1 MDDETIA
8 PGMDAIHTAMA
19 ALHGP
24 QEPKHWLLDSAF
36 GLLGSRLE
44 SASAYDAG
52 DHWHFVTLGLSD
64 IWEYSTE
71 DDPGVSG
78 LGYEFTMRVRRPV
91 RSRWSLGR
99 DQVGEP
105 PQWALRLL
113 QRLGDATLDGSRF
126 RPGETLDPGEAITGD
141 ASNELVAVGFVDD
154 PSLPP
159 LDTPNGTV
167 AFVQVFGMTVEQLG
181 LVLRGESEL
190 GSFAGSDGLFVTDPH
205 TRR

>member
-1 MDDETIA
+1 MDDETIET
-8 PGMDAIHTAMA
+8 GMDAIHTAMA

-52 DHWHFVTLGLSD
+52 DHWHFVTLGLSN
-64 IWEYSTE
+64 IWEDSTE
-71 DDPGVSG
+71 DDPRVSG

-99 DQVGEP
+99 DRVGEP
-105 PQWALRLL
+105 PQWALRFL

-126 RPGETLDPGEAITGD
+126 RPGETLDPGGAITGD

-167 AFVQVFGMTVEQLG
+167 AFVQVFGMTAEQLG